1 VSRCVSDLNLKPH
14 LDDDK
19 QGNGVDAVEQSEG
32 INAYVNSSRVNE
44 DQEFKGGSDLEDK
57 RAFKQSASYQDL

>member
-1 VSRCVSDLNLKPH
+1 

-19 QGNGVDAVEQSEG
+19 QGNGGDAVEQSEG